1 VLANDV
7 KYLGIAATIYLAVIG
22 FAWLDPKID
31 PGLIV
36 TDVRGRRTGVQP
48 ARHLARM
55 VREDLLD
62 LFRRR
67 DRSRGAETRR
77 R

>member
-31 PGLIV
+31 PGRYPSGDPYGI
-36 TDVRGRRTGVQP
+36 DERQ
-48 ARHLARM
+48 
-55 VREDLLD
+55 
-62 LFRRR
+62 LFLTALVCLP
-67 DRSRGAETRR
+67 SSHSG
-77 R
+77 